1 MVSSFR
7 KEKVVLCIPTYKEKE
22 NVSRLIPK
30 IIDVFESHKIDGFI
44 LIIDDNSPDGTQDVV
59 RDFAKNDARVILFPR
74 KEKQGLGTA
83 YRAGFKRALKT
94 EATIIFEM
102 DADFSHDPEI
112 IPVMVEKISHD
123 GKDFVVGSRKVKGG
137 NVVGWGIHRHLVST
151 GANLFTHLILRL
163 KTKDCT
169 SGFRAIRRDLLE
181 RIDFGKIDTEG
192 YAFQIELL
200 FICEKYFKTSIDE
213 VPIIFRDRKYGK
225 SKLGFGDIKE
235 FFIQV
240 LRLLFK
246 GKDYRKRIIIR
257 WP

>member
-1 MVSSFR
+1 MVTSN
-7 KEKVVLCIPTYKEKE
+7 EKILLCIPTYREKE
-22 NVSRLIPK
+22 NVIILIPQ
-30 IIDVFESHKIDGFI
+30 ILAVFEKYKIEGYI
-44 LIIDDNSPDGTQDVV
+44 LIVDDNSPDGTQEIV
-59 RDFAKNDARVILFPR
+59 RDFAKKDTRVILFPR

-83 YRAGFKRALKT
+83 YRAGFKRALQT
-94 EATIIFEM
+94 DAAIIFEM
-102 DADFSHDPEI
+102 DADFSHDPET
-112 IPVMVEKISHD
+112 IPVMISKITQD

-137 NVVGWGIHRHLVST
+137 NVAGWGIHRHLVST
-151 GANLFTHLILRL
+151 GANLFTRSILRL

-169 SGFRAIRRDLLE
+169 SGFRAIRRKLLE
-181 RIDFGKIDTEG
+181 RIDFENIDTEG

-200 FICEKYFKTSIDE
+200 FICERYFETNIDE

-246 GKDYRKRIIIR
+246 GKDYRKRLIKR
-257 WP
+257 NSK